1 MMREML
7 MNMPM
12 MLVLT
17 VGAYL
22 LGVWVRRKSGISM
35 LHPFLIS
42 LPVIIAVLKVFDV
55 PYDFYMESN
64 HIIDFLLGPSVVAL
78 GYLLY
83 DKREIIRQNLAGILS
98 SVLVGSIVGVASV
111 YVLCRLF
118 NLDEIFIYS
127 LEAKSVTTPIAMDI
141 TSTLG
146 GNLSL
151 TAVSVIICGFL
162 GAMFGPLC
170 MRIFRIKSPVAK
182 GLGFGC
188 ASHGLGTAKA
198 IETGAIEGA
207 VSGLSIALMGIATSI
222 IVPLFNFLVF

>member
-1 MMREML
+1 MTEML
-7 MNMPM
+7 MNVPM

-42 LPVIIAVLKVFDV
+42 LPVIIAVLKVFDI

-83 DKREIIRQNLAGILS
+83 EKREIIRQNLAGILS
-98 SVLVGSIVGVASV
+98 SVMTGSIVGVASV

-118 NLDEIFIYS
+118 DLDEVFILS

-141 TSTLG
+141 TSSLG

-170 MRIFRIKSPVAK
+170 MKIFRIKSPVAK
-182 GLGFGC
+182 GLAFGC